1 MRDFKGMK
9 RQRGRNNRGGSGG
22 KPQQHNANRAFDS
35 NGPEGVKVRGAAQS
49 VYEKYQQLAR
59 DASSSG
65 DRVLA
70 ENYLQHAEHYF
81 RVLRAIQ
88 PNRPVADIV
97 GKDVYA
103 AYEIDFEA
111 EPPEEPEV
119 VETPAP
125 AEGQGEG
132 GEGGE
137 GGEQRRDRFEGRDR
151 DRNRD
156 RDRDRDRSY
165 EGRDRD
171 RDRNR
176 DDRNREGRDGEGR
189 RDRWRDRDD
198 RPRDDRPRDD
208 RPRDDRPRDDR
219 PRDDRPRDDRPRED
233 RFRDRDDRPRED
245 RIRDDRPSADG
256 EQPQGEGGEFR
267 EGRRRGRD
275 RDRNRDRDRDWQPRG
290 DRDPLAVI
298 EPEASPLTAEAPAE
312 SSPVLRG
319 QDGAISDAPA
329 FLGRKTERAAKPA
342 AAEAPATPEADGGEE
357 VKKPRRRR
365 APRSFE
371 AGEGAPASSEPE
383 EA

>member
-9 RQRGRNNRGGSGG
+9 RQRGRNNRGGNGG

-119 VETPAP
+119 VEQP
-125 AEGQGEG
+125 AESEAQAGEG
-132 GEGGE
+132 GEN
-137 GGEQRRDRFEGRDR
+137 GEQRRDRFESR

-156 RDRDRDRSY
+156 RDRNF
-165 EGRDRD
+165 EN

-176 DDRNREGRDGEGR
+176 DDRNR
-189 RDRWRDRDD
+189 DRWRDRDDRPRDD

-233 RFRDRDDRPRED
+233 RFRDRDDRPRDD
-245 RIRDDRPSADG
+245 RPRDDRPREERPAAEGD
-256 EQPQGEGGEFR
+256 QPQGEGDYR
-267 EGRRRGRD
+267 EGRRRD
-275 RDRNRDRDRDWQPRG
+275 RNRNRDRDRDWQPRG
-290 DRDPLAVI
+290 DRDPMAVI
-298 EPEASPLTAEAPAE
+298 EPEASPLTAEAPAGE
-312 SSPVLRG
+312 GSPVLRG
-319 QDGAISDAPA
+319 QDGAVSHAPA
-329 FLGRKTERAAKPA
+329 FLGRKAERAPEAVSAAPASEAPA
-342 AAEAPATPEADGGEE
+342 AADGEE

-371 AGEGAPASSEPE
+371 AAEGAPSEGGSDE
-383 EA
+383 G